1 MSASTEPTRYH
12 QLLVALHWLLAL
24 MIGVALFAGGVLL
37 AETPNSDPDKIFML
51 RAHMS
56 IGILILLL
64 MLVRLVVRLRTSKP
78 AHASTGNP
86 MLDKAGVWTHWA
98 FYLFVILMAG
108 SGIGISVLAG
118 LPPIVFGGSGDP
130 LPPDFWAYPP
140 RYAHAILANILMV
153 LIVLHVAAF
162 AWHQWVKKD
171 SLFRR
176 MWFGDRQS

>member
-1 MSASTEPTRYH
+1 MSATTQPKRYH
-12 QLLVALHWLLAL
+12 PLLVTLHWLLAL

-64 MLVRLVVRLRTSKP
+64 MLVRLVVRARTEKP
-78 AHASTGNP
+78 PHVETGNGL
-86 MLDKAGVWTHWA
+86 LDRAGVWMHWTLYA
-98 FYLFVILMAG
+98 VVILMAG

-130 LPPDFWAYPP
+130 LPADFWAYPP
-140 RYAHAILANILMV
+140 RYAHAILANILMA
-153 LIVLHVAAF
+153 LIVLHIAAF
-162 AWHQWVKKD
+162 AWHQWIRKD

-176 MWFGDRQS
+176 MWFGDRH

>member
-12 QLLVALHWLLAL
+12 PLLVTLHWLLAL
-24 MIGVALFAGGVLL
+24 MIGVALFAGGALL

-64 MLVRLVVRLRTSKP
+64 MLFRLLVRLRTSKP
-78 AHASTGNP
+78 AHASTGNA
-86 MLDKAGVWTHWA
+86 MLDKAGVWTHGA
-98 FYLFVILMAG
+98 FYLFVIMMAG

-171 SLFRR
+171 SLFHR